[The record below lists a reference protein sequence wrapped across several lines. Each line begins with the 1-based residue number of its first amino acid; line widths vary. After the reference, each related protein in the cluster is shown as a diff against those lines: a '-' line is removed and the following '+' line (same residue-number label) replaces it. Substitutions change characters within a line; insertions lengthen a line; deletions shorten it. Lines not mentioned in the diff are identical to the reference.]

1 MKMKHLDPAHLGSF
15 KGLQLTQ
22 KMLLRH
28 RICRKDTR
36 CGKDPSRS
44 TFLFWSTYCS
54 GTRANTVMWSSGDSQ
69 CTEPSTKCERRPRL
83 PRRLA
88 RSLVRPRLPRRS
100 DPALGPRAPFSA
112 QWWRPLQ
119 FRKTRG
125 DEGETSRSDSGF

>member
-1 MKMKHLDPAHLGSF
+1 MKHLDPAHLGSF

-88 RSLVRPRLPRRS
+88 RSLARPSAPSPPLRPR
-100 DPALGPRAPFSA
+100 PRAPGSVLRTMVA
-112 QWWRPLQ
+112 SPSIPQD
-119 FRKTRG
+119 RG
-125 DEGETSRSDSGF
+125 DEGETHRSDSGL